1 MAIKKIEKRDGSI
14 VDFNKDKITNAI
26 LKAMKSVDMVDEKEA
41 SNVATQVVKEVNK
54 ANKPIPGVEDIQDIV
69 EEKLMKKLPKVA
81 KEYITYRNQRT
92 IIRNRKSSTM
102 INIKKILSCS
112 NVQNSNANIDEYS
125 FGGRKNESANLIQK
139 EIALNDLIDPEIT
152 EAYNEG
158 RLYIHDLSEYTI
170 GEHNC
175 LFADIP
181 RLLSNGFE
189 ARNGDVRPAS
199 CFATACQLLAVIFQI
214 QSQCQFG
221 GVADNAID
229 RHLAPYVRKSFIKHY
244 KNGLHW
250 FGNPGDW
257 DTFTANHEFNIET
270 ASISAEWN
278 IFKAFNRMAYMF
290 AMESLEKEGLQSTQA
305 LYHNLNTLESRA
317 GSQVPFTSINF
328 GLDTSFEG
336 RKVTEWC
343 LKASIDGIGKNHS
356 TSIFPISIFV
366 NKKEV
371 NDRVY
376 TPNYDL
382 KKLAIKSLTKRIYPN
397 FANGDWISNK
407 ADLLPV
413 KFINK
418 EYEAADSNDEVTIRT
433 DFDYMDKL
441 KKKTVEEQTT
451 LSAFIKK
458 VIARNNAD
466 VVANHKEVTIKFV
479 NHKDRFLI
487 KDSNCSNNDY
497 NRREND
503 HYTRLYYIHYTINDF
518 GNIEKIYITTES
530 AGYDIHKKHISD
542 YSDLAVIHVS
552 YPNPKWNYN
561 PDSEMATMGCR
572 TLIGNDVNGMG
583 YNKLGRGNVTPVTIN
598 LPYIGIEHGICLGE
612 RDTPDE
618 EGFFK
623 DLNHMLDLATKELLD
638 RYKYICSQSIKAGS
652 FMYNNGT
659 IADSDK
665 ALFFGV
671 KESMKHGSE
680 ALGYIGLAN
689 ACYAMYGKYFH
700 QDKKVMEFAKKV
712 IKTIYDRAKENTE
725 KYQLNFSAY
734 SSPAESTCFTLASKL
749 QKKFGKIKN
758 VCDRDYLTNSCHVPV
773 YENIS
778 IRDKIDVESNFTWMC
793 TGGCITY
800 TELNSGVINN
810 PRAVE
815 KIINYAMNNERIPY
829 FAINFPIDTCNHCGF
844 SGEIEEHCPAC
855 GSDDIKRLRRV
866 TGYITTDYRK
876 FNKGK
881 ISETNDRVK
890 HTL

>member
-1 MAIKKIEKRDGSI
+1 
-14 VDFNKDKITNAI
+14 
-26 LKAMKSVDMVDEKEA
+26 
-41 SNVATQVVKEVNK
+41 
-54 ANKPIPGVEDIQDIV
+54 
-69 EEKLMKKLPKVA
+69 
-81 KEYITYRNQRT
+81 
-92 IIRNRKSSTM
+92 
-102 INIKKILSCS
+102 
-112 NVQNSNANIDEYS
+112 
-125 FGGRKNESANLIQK
+125 
-139 EIALNDLIDPEIT
+139 
-152 EAYNEG
+152 
-158 RLYIHDLSEYTI
+158 
-170 GEHNC
+170 
-175 LFADIP
+175 
-181 RLLSNGFE
+181 
-189 ARNGDVRPAS
+189 
-199 CFATACQLLAVIFQI
+199 
-214 QSQCQFG
+214 
-221 GVADNAID
+221 
-229 RHLAPYVRKSFIKHY
+229 
-244 KNGLHW
+244 
-250 FGNPGDW
+250 
-257 DTFTANHEFNIET
+257 
-270 ASISAEWN
+270 
-278 IFKAFNRMAYMF
+278 
-290 AMESLEKEGLQSTQA
+290 
-305 LYHNLNTLESRA
+305 
-317 GSQVPFTSINF
+317 
-328 GLDTSFEG
+328 
-336 RKVTEWC
+336 
-343 LKASIDGIGKNHS
+343 
-356 TSIFPISIFV
+356 
-366 NKKEV
+366 
-371 NDRVY
+371 
-376 TPNYDL
+376 
-382 KKLAIKSLTKRIYPN
+382 
-397 FANGDWISNK
+397 
-407 ADLLPV
+407 
-413 KFINK
+413 
-418 EYEAADSNDEVTIRT
+418 
-433 DFDYMDKL
+433 
-441 KKKTVEEQTT
+441 
-451 LSAFIKK
+451 
-458 VIARNNAD
+458 
-466 VVANHKEVTIKFV
+466 
-479 NHKDRFLI
+479 
-487 KDSNCSNNDY
+487 
-497 NRREND
+497 
-503 HYTRLYYIHYTINDF
+503 
-518 GNIEKIYITTES
+518 
-530 AGYDIHKKHISD
+530 
-542 YSDLAVIHVS
+542 
-552 YPNPKWNYN
+552 
-561 PDSEMATMGCR
+561 MGCR

-623 DLNHMLDLATKELLD
+623 ELNHMLDLATKELLD

-671 KESMKHGSE
+671 KESMKHGSQ

-725 KYQLNFSAY
+725 KYHLNFSAY

-778 IRDKIDVESNFTWMC
+778 IRDKIDVESNFTWMS

-800 TELNSGVINN
+800 IELNSGVINN

>member
-41 SNVATQVVKEVNK
+41 SNVTTQVVKEVNK
-54 ANKPIPGVEDIQDIV
+54 ANKSIPGVEDIQDIV

-81 KEYITYRNQRT
+81 KEYITYRNQRN
-92 IIRNRKSSTM
+92 IIRNRKSATM
-102 INIKKILSCS
+102 INIKKILNCS

-181 RLLSNGFE
+181 RLLANGFE

-199 CFATACQLLAVIFQI
+199 CFSTACQLLAVIFQI

-407 ADLLPV
+407 ADLHPI

-418 EYEAADSNDEVTIRT
+418 EYEAADSNDEVMIRT

-441 KKKTVEEQTT
+441 KKKTVEEHTT
-451 LSAFIKK
+451 LGAFIKK
-458 VIARNNAD
+458 VIACNNTD
-466 VVANHKEVTIKFV
+466 VIANHKEVTIKFV

-561 PDSEMATMGCR
+561 PDTEMATMGCR

-623 DLNHMLDLATKELLD
+623 ELNHMLDLATKELLD

-671 KESMKHGSE
+671 KESMKHGSQ

-712 IKTIYDRAKENTE
+712 IKTIYERAKENTE
-725 KYQLNFSAY
+725 KYHLNFSAY
-734 SSPAESTCFTLASKL
+734 SSPSESTCYTLATKL

-778 IRDKIDVESNFTWMC
+778 IRDKIDTESNFTWMC

-800 TELNSGVINN
+800 IELNSGVINN

>member
-1 MAIKKIEKRDGSI
+1 
-14 VDFNKDKITNAI
+14 
-26 LKAMKSVDMVDEKEA
+26 
-41 SNVATQVVKEVNK
+41 
-54 ANKPIPGVEDIQDIV
+54 
-69 EEKLMKKLPKVA
+69 
-81 KEYITYRNQRT
+81 
-92 IIRNRKSSTM
+92 
-102 INIKKILSCS
+102 
-112 NVQNSNANIDEYS
+112 
-125 FGGRKNESANLIQK
+125 
-139 EIALNDLIDPEIT
+139 
-152 EAYNEG
+152 
-158 RLYIHDLSEYTI
+158 
-170 GEHNC
+170 
-175 LFADIP
+175 
-181 RLLSNGFE
+181 
-189 ARNGDVRPAS
+189 
-199 CFATACQLLAVIFQI
+199 
-214 QSQCQFG
+214 
-221 GVADNAID
+221 
-229 RHLAPYVRKSFIKHY
+229 
-244 KNGLHW
+244 
-250 FGNPGDW
+250 
-257 DTFTANHEFNIET
+257 
-270 ASISAEWN
+270 
-278 IFKAFNRMAYMF
+278 MF

-366 NKKEV
+366 NKKEI

-407 ADLLPV
+407 ADLHPI

-451 LSAFIKK
+451 LGAFIKK
-458 VIARNNAD
+458 VIAHKNAE
-466 VVANHKEVTIKFV
+466 VITNHKEVTIKFV

-503 HYTRLYYIHYTINDF
+503 HYTRLYYINYTINDF

-561 PDSEMATMGCR
+561 PDTEMATMGCR

-583 YNKLGRGNVTPVTIN
+583 YNKLGRGNITPVTIN

-652 FMYNNGT
+652 FMYHNGT

-671 KESMKHGSE
+671 KESMKHGSQ

-712 IKTIYDRAKENTE
+712 IKTIYDRAKANTE
-725 KYQLNFSAY
+725 KYHLNFSAY

-778 IRDKIDVESNFTWMC
+778 IRDKIDAESNFTWMC

-800 TELNSGVINN
+800 IELNSGVINN

>member
-54 ANKPIPGVEDIQDIV
+54 ANKSIPGVEDIQDIV

-81 KEYITYRNQRT
+81 KEYITYRNQRN

-125 FGGRKNESANLIQK
+125 FGGRKNESANIIQK

-181 RLLSNGFE
+181 RLLGNGFE

-199 CFATACQLLAVIFQI
+199 CFSTACQLLAVIFQI

-257 DTFTANHEFNIET
+257 DTFTANHGFNIET

-278 IFKAFNRMAYMF
+278 VFKAFNRMAYMF

-366 NKKEV
+366 NKKEI

-407 ADLLPV
+407 ADLHPI

-418 EYEAADSNDEVTIRT
+418 EYEAADSNDEVTIRI

-451 LSAFIKK
+451 LGAFIKK
-458 VIARNNAD
+458 VIAHKNAE
-466 VVANHKEVTIKFV
+466 VIANHKEVTIKFV
-479 NHKDRFLI
+479 NQKDRFLI
-487 KDSNCSNNDY
+487 TDSNCSNNDY
-497 NRREND
+497 NRRESD
-503 HYTRLYYIHYTINDF
+503 HYTRLYYISYTINDF

-561 PDSEMATMGCR
+561 PDTEMATMGCR
-572 TLIGNDVNGMG
+572 TLLGNDVNGMG
-583 YNKLGRGNVTPVTIN
+583 YNKLGRGNITPVTIN

-652 FMYNNGT
+652 FMYHNGT

-671 KESMKHGSE
+671 KESMKHGSQ

-725 KYQLNFSAY
+725 KYHLNFSAY
-734 SSPAESTCFTLASKL
+734 SSPSESTCYTLATKL

-800 TELNSGVINN
+800 IELNSGVINN

>member
-1 MAIKKIEKRDGSI
+1 MIKKIEKRDGSI

-26 LKAMKSVDMVDEKEA
+26 MKAMKSVGMVDEKEA
-41 SNVATQVVKEVNK
+41 STVATQVVKEVNK
-54 ANKPIPGVEDIQDIV
+54 SNKSIAGVEDIQDIV

-92 IIRNRKSSTM
+92 VIRNRKSSTM

-125 FGGRKNESANLIQK
+125 FGGRKNESANIIQK
-139 EIALNDLIDPEIT
+139 EIALNDLIDPEISN
-152 EAYNEG
+152 AYNEG

-181 RLLSNGFE
+181 RLLANGFE

-199 CFATACQLLAVIFQI
+199 CFSTACQLLAVIFQI

-257 DTFTANHEFNIET
+257 DTFTANNGLIIET

-278 IFKAFNRMAYMF
+278 IFKAFNRLAYAF

-371 NDRVY
+371 NDRMY

-407 ADLLPV
+407 ADLHPI

-418 EYEAADSNDEVTIRT
+418 QYEPADFNDEVVIRT
-433 DFDYMDKL
+433 DFDYMNKL
-441 KKKTVEEQTT
+441 NKKTVEEKTT
-451 LSAFIKK
+451 LDSFIKK
-458 VIARNNAD
+458 VITDKSAD
-466 VVANHKEVTIKFV
+466 ITTDKRVTTIKFV
-479 NHKDRFLI
+479 NQKDRFLI

-497 NRREND
+497 NRRESD
-503 HYTRLYYIHYTINDF
+503 HYTRLYYINFTINDS
-518 GNIEKIYITTES
+518 GNIGEIYITTES

-542 YSDLAVIHVS
+542 YSDTALIHVS

-561 PDSEMATMGCR
+561 PDTEMATMGCR

-583 YNKLGRGNVTPVTIN
+583 YNKLGRGNITPVTIN

-623 DLNHMLDLATKELLD
+623 DLNHMLDLATKELVD
-638 RYKYICSQSIKAGS
+638 RYEYICSQSIKAGS

-665 ALFFGV
+665 ALFLGV
-671 KESMKHGSE
+671 KESMKHGSQ

-700 QDKKVMEFAKKV
+700 QDKKVLEFAKKV
-712 IKTIYDRAKENTE
+712 IKTIYDRAKENTA
-725 KYQLNFSAY
+725 KYHLNFSAY
-734 SSPAESTCFTLASKL
+734 SSPSESTCYTLATKL

-778 IRDKIDVESNFTWMC
+778 IRDKIDAESNFTWMC

-800 TELNSGVINN
+800 IELNSGVINN

-815 KIINYAMNNERIPY
+815 KIINYAMSNERIPY